1 MDAVYEGF
9 IRQIAGERLQD
20 QPGDFKEAVARDEQR
35 QKLQREIAALENK
48 VRREKQFNIQVALN
62 SELKRLRK
70 ELGGGNVS
78 EKIMLV
84 ISGAKSFAK
93 YLIIPSGIITF
104 LTDDWLDYI
113 RLLDVKKL
121 YGEWI
126 TSIFLI
132 SISILIVDLIV
143 RVSDNIAKERET
155 KKKLRAKEISL
166 ENLTRREREIVK
178 KIFENDSAIFEAND
192 ASVCKL
198 ESMLVVFRP
207 NISVGMASFSYT
219 LQPWVSNYLKK
230 HPDYLRED
238 K

>member
-1 MDAVYEGF
+1 
-9 IRQIAGERLQD
+9 
-20 QPGDFKEAVARDEQR
+20 
-35 QKLQREIAALENK
+35 
-48 VRREKQFNIQVALN
+48 RREKQFNIQVALN

-143 RVSDNIAKERET
+143 RVSD
-155 KKKLRAKEISL
+155 
-166 ENLTRREREIVK
+166 
-178 KIFENDSAIFEAND
+178 
-192 ASVCKL
+192 
-198 ESMLVVFRP
+198 
-207 NISVGMASFSYT
+207 
-219 LQPWVSNYLKK
+219 
-230 HPDYLRED
+230 
-238 K
+238 